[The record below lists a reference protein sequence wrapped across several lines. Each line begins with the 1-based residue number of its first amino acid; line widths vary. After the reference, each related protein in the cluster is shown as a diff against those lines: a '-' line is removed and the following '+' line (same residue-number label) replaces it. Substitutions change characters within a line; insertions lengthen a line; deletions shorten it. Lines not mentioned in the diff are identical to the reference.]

1 MGITILHTR
10 PFLPFWHHKLLLIC
24 LVGLFSVC
32 VQGQTPQRHT
42 VEKGE
47 TLYGIARK
55 YRLSAEQITQWNPA
69 LKDGLKAGME
79 LSLTP
84 PLPASYTVVQGD
96 TWYGIAR
103 KLGRTSEELKALN
116 PGLSE
121 LKPGQTLRLNG
132 PAFSLDKVHEAAS
145 ATLAAA
151 APVVRQPKPEGTC
164 DLAVVLPFYLD
175 KNNFAVPEIPEGSTE
190 DIAPAPTAV
199 SAKSEPALEFL
210 LGLQLAL
217 DSLGRS
223 GWKGT
228 VRVLDAPTDSA
239 DFAAWI
245 SEGYTDGARVVVGPF
260 HAQHQA
266 LLAER
271 CRSKGQAYVAPFAQQ
286 GKMLLNNSGAG
297 KIQASATTQMES
309 LAASLGAASNNRQ
322 VMMVHN
328 NLKKEKSLAEAFRA
342 AFKSMGSKDSLRE
355 WIYKTGG
362 WSGLKNKLSATK
374 NNILVVTSNDQAF
387 VSDLLAKLSS
397 MDPMPTVQV
406 LGTEA
411 WLSYDNLEIEL
422 LCQLKVRLPSNTFVH
437 YTRPEVANMLRTF
450 REAYHTDPSR
460 VGFVA
465 YDLGLYVLP
474 SLLESGADGWKKLDG
489 KTAMGIQNRWRF
501 QQSSPESGYENHGTW
516 ILEYRNEDLI
526 PIDPQ
531 P

>member
-1 MGITILHTR
+1 MGINPLATE
-10 PFLPFWHHKLLLIC
+10 PFSIRLHHKLLLIC
-24 LVGLFSVC
+24 LLGILSYRVIAQVPP
-32 VQGQTPQRHT
+32 VHK

-55 YRLSAEQITQWNPA
+55 YHLSTDQITLWNPTI
-69 LKDGLKAGME
+69 KDGLKAGME

-84 PLPASYTVVQGD
+84 PPPAVYSVVVGD
-96 TWYGIAR
+96 TWYGIGR
-103 KLGRTSEELKALN
+103 KLGRPAEELKALN
-116 PGLSE
+116 PGVSE

-132 PAFSLDKVHEAAS
+132 TAFSSDKMYEAAS
-145 ATLAAA
+145 TTAAST
-151 APVVRQPKPEGTC
+151 PVVRQPKPEGNC

-175 KNNFAVPEIPEGSTE
+175 KNNFALPEITEESTE
-190 DIAPAPTAV
+190 ETQPKPPAVA
-199 SAKSEPALEFL
+199 SKSEPALEFME
-210 LGLQLAL
+210 GLQLAL
-217 DSLGRS
+217 DSLGRT

-228 VRVLDAPTDSA
+228 VRVLDAPTDSS

-266 LLAER
+266 LLADR

-286 GKMLLNNSGAG
+286 GKLLLNNSGAG
-297 KIQASATTQMES
+297 KVQASATTQMES
-309 LAASLGAASNNRQ
+309 LAASLGSAPANRQ

-362 WSGLKNKLSATK
+362 WSALKNKLSSTK

-397 MDPMPTVQV
+397 MDPMPNIQV

-411 WLSYDNLEIEL
+411 WLSYDNLEIKM
-422 LCQLKVRLPSNTFVH
+422 LCQLKVRLPSNMFVPFARAETVH
-437 YTRPEVANMLRTF
+437 MLRAF

-474 SLLESGADGWKKLDG
+474 SLLESGPDGWKKLDG
-489 KTAMGIQNRWRF
+489 KMGMGIQSRWRF
-501 QQSSPESGYENHGTW
+501 MQSSPESGYENHGTW
-516 ILEYRNEDLI
+516 VLEYRNEDLI
-526 PIDPQ
+526 PLDPQ